1 MRLLYAQAG
10 YDVHWD
16 AVEPEV
22 LLQAME
28 ESVYRTTMLEAV
40 LAECLEK
47 QSR

>member
-16 AVEPEV
+16 AVEADM

-28 ESVYRTTMLEAV
+28 ESVYRTARLEAV
-40 LAECLEK
+40 LAKCLEK
-47 QSR
+47 IV